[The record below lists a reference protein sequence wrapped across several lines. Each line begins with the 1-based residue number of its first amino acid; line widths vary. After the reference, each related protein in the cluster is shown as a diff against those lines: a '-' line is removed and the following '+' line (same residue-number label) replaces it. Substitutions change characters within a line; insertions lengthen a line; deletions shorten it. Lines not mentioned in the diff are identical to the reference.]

1 MRVTKVPYQISH
13 RRPYFAPPFPE
24 SEYAARKARLQAAMA
39 AAGLDCL
46 IVWANAASYASI
58 TWLTAFEPVH
68 GNAFAVLHQDG
79 RLIVTMDGTLHC
91 EPMHSMVWTCL
102 AEDLRISLGPL
113 YGEPPEKA
121 ALLAAEAAQGAKHVG
136 VAGLAQMP
144 ERLAGALRSIHPT
157 LKAADSIILDQ
168 RLIKSA
174 AEIALMRQAGEIA
187 DAAFAAV
194 FDAIAAGVEDYAVAA
209 AAVGTM
215 RGLGAYEAFETCVVG
230 PPHVGLKHGYPSGRR
245 LAEGDMLFL
254 DLGARVEGY
263 CSDVSRCTIVGPA
276 SGEKRELLEMGL
288 AIHEA
293 GLEAIGP
300 GRPVRGIAE
309 RLKKAVAGTRWAPY
323 FYPEGFGHGVGL
335 DLFEGPGG
343 LFEGSNRFLEPG
355 MTIAYEPMIVVEG
368 LGTGVVEDTLL
379 VTETG
384 FEPLN
389 HFRKRTWT

>member
-1 MRVTKVPYQISH
+1 MTKVPYQLAH
-13 RRPYFAPPFPE
+13 RRPYFAPPFAE
-24 SEYAARKARLQAAMA
+24 REYATRKARVLTAMA

-102 AEDLRISLGPL
+102 ADDLRISLGPL

-121 ALLAAEAAQGAKHVG
+121 ALLAVDAAKSARHLGIVGLGA
-136 VAGLAQMP
+136 MP
-144 ERLAGALRSIHPT
+144 EGLAGALRASHPG
-157 LKAADSIILDQ
+157 LVAADSVLLDR
-168 RLIKSA
+168 RLIKSQ
-174 AEIALMRQAGEIA
+174 AEIALMRRAGEIA

-194 FDAIAAGVEDYAVAA
+194 FEAIDIGVADYAVAA

-230 PPHVGLKHGYPSGRR
+230 PPHVGLKHGYPRGRR
-245 LAEGDMLFL
+245 LEPGDMLFL
-254 DLGARVEGY
+254 DLGANVEGY
-263 CSDVSRCTIVGPA
+263 RSDVSRCTTVGPA
-276 SGEKRELLEMGL
+276 SGEKRDLLEMGL
-288 AIHEA
+288 DIHEA

-300 GRPVRGIAE
+300 GKPIRGIAE
-309 RLKKAVAGTRWAPY
+309 RLRKAVAGTRWEPH

-343 LFEGSNRFLEPG
+343 LFEGSNRLLEPG

-379 VTETG
+379 ITETG
-384 FEPLN
+384 FERLN
-389 HFRKRTWT
+389 HFPKRTWT